1 MGDRGQGGGWKVP
14 TGLLQLFQRG
24 APICPPS
31 HLFSV
36 PFSLEALPPQE
47 LEDPQM
53 SSRHRETCTDYFLTW
68 RISLFIRCFQWWS
81 RALSG
86 SEIPSCQSL
95 EGVRS
100 YPVLNEQVK
109 DRIQSR
115 LCYWVRWQVM
125 SPFCLAG
132 DWRAHP
138 LSSKSCDG
146 RGLVAQLLLGQ
157 LFLLKSAGTWN
168 GKLSLIFQINKRGEK
183 RFLSHIQRI
192 MLALM
197 VAKLPL
203 DLLK

>member
-1 MGDRGQGGGWKVP
+1 MSFFKLFFFFFKLNIEKQKHENRSYFLFRVPVCSCRSEGMGDRGQGGGWKVP

-31 HLFSV
+31 HLFSD

-53 SSRHRETCTDYFLTW
+53 SSRHRETCIDYFLTW
-68 RISLFIRCFQWWS
+68 RISLFTRCFQWWS

-95 EGVRS
+95 EGIQS

-125 SPFCLAG
+125 SPFCLGG

-138 LSSKSCDG
+138 LSSKSST
-146 RGLVAQLLLGQ
+146 RTV
-157 LFLLKSAGTWN
+157 
-168 GKLSLIFQINKRGEK
+168 
-183 RFLSHIQRI
+183 
-192 MLALM
+192 M
-197 VAKLPL
+197 VVGW
-203 DLLK
+203 

>member
-31 HLFSV
+31 HLFSD

-53 SSRHRETCTDYFLTW
+53 SYRHRETCINYFLTW
-68 RISLFIRCFQWWS
+68 RISLFTRCFQWWS

-86 SEIPSCQSL
+86 SEIPSCQS
-95 EGVRS
+95 RIQS

-125 SPFCLAG
+125 SPF
-132 DWRAHP
+132 
-138 LSSKSCDG
+138 
-146 RGLVAQLLLGQ
+146 LLGRRLASPPAVIQ
-157 LFLLKSAGTWN
+157 ELWWSWAGSSAPLGAAVFIEVRWDMKWQTVPHI
-168 GKLSLIFQINKRGEK
+168 SNK
-183 RFLSHIQRI
+183 
-192 MLALM
+192 
-197 VAKLPL
+197 
-203 DLLK
+203 